1 MTLGSFDEGVFVS
14 GLADA
19 MGVDEDAITVDDV
32 RAADDDGDGRRL
44 AEDDDPCS
52 LCMEDAFTS
61 GGCDPTA
68 GTHAEVECVCL
79 DTVCRAP
86 CVAAHGDLLQEH
98 IDGGCAARVDADDLT
113 CEEQYCETSSFDEEQ
128 CVDAGCCQWDGNTCW
143 AGDHDSCTDAAFI
156 QDCRGEGNGGSPE
169 ASGVQ
174 VDVTIASK
182 GSDAD
187 RLVETMVE
195 VVSDGELGDRI
206 EEAADKE
213 LAKTVDV
220 EKRRKLEAMKAAKP
234 KAIQVPPA
242 FVEVAM
248 KKLSAIEKKKKEDCV
263 CTKEYHTAA
272 SCATA
277 ARRRSRTSARP
288 SAPGRW

>member
-1 MTLGSFDEGVFVS
+1 M

-44 AEDDDPCS
+44 AEDDDMCS

-68 GTHAEVECVCL
+68 GTHAEAECMCL

-86 CVAAHGDLLQEH
+86 CVATHGDLVQEH
-98 IDGGCAARVDADDLT
+98 IEGGCV
-113 CEEQYCETSSFDEEQ
+113 
-128 CVDAGCCQWDGNTCW
+128 
-143 AGDHDSCTDAAFI
+143 
-156 QDCRGEGNGGSPE
+156 GSPE

-195 VVSDGELGDRI
+195 VVSDGELGARI
-206 EEAADKE
+206 EEAADEE
-213 LAKTVDV
+213 LAKTVDI
-220 EKRRKLEAMKAAKP
+220 EKRLKLEAMKAAKP
-234 KAIQVPPA
+234 KAIEVPPA

-248 KKLSAIEKKKKEDCV
+248 KKLAAVEQKKEEDCE
-263 CTKEYHTAA
+263 CTKDLRLHCGVMRDGSRETFSNKCAA
-272 SCATA
+272 KCAGA
-277 ARRRSRTSARP
+277 VVSAVRDVPSPSPSPRP
-288 SAPGRW
+288 APRLAS